1 MAVLT
6 DVEFRGLEIMST
18 TAYKAWS
25 SLLIPKTKK
34 LFKRKVSRDGY
45 FLFKHVEQFLLSV
58 DALMVFKVF
67 KSLSLPFTIITFL
80 YASLKLLT
88 NIKNA

>member
-6 DVEFRGLEIMST
+6 DVEFGGLEIMST

-25 SLLIPKTKK
+25 YLLITKNKK

-45 FLFKHVEQFLLSV
+45 FLFNILSSTYFLS
-58 DALMVFKVF
+58 MR
-67 KSLSLPFTIITFL
+67 
-80 YASLKLLT
+80 
-88 NIKNA
+88 

>member
-1 MAVLT
+1 
-6 DVEFRGLEIMST
+6 MST

-25 SLLIPKTKK
+25 YLLIPKTKK

-45 FLFKHVEQFLLSV
+45 FLFKHVEQYLLSV

-67 KSLSLPFTIITFL
+67 KSLSLPFTIITFV
-80 YASLKLLT
+80 YASLKLL
-88 NIKNA
+88 KNFENA